1 MVRPWAKGQRNI
13 GDTSSAIKL
22 FADWKKSRCWQQHKT
37 KRECKTV
44 MFLFKLSLTDVCFWN
59 MTFFSG
65 WANAGVLAC
74 FSSPGMHVFTK
85 TKWLRL
91 QEPDPITFAIKIR
104 MPILAKNIN
113 YKNRWVYYRNITKYI
128 STIQYPFSEKKHGRV
143 FTKQIFGPTIQLSWL
158 SFCSIG
164 LLEIIERSFLRHGSR
179 GEVRGLWSMEEVL
192 HQVDMENGRLMSC
205 VYRFLYIPSG
215 TWFLPS
221 TVSIG
226 VM

>member
-1 MVRPWAKGQRNI
+1 MFVFETWRFFQDERMQA
-13 GDTSSAIKL
+13 SS
-22 FADWKKSRCWQQHKT
+22 
-37 KRECKTV
+37 
-44 MFLFKLSLTDVCFWN
+44 
-59 MTFFSG
+59 
-65 WANAGVLAC
+65 
-74 FSSPGMHVFTK
+74 HVFHRQGCMFSPK
-85 TKWLRL
+85 
-91 QEPDPITFAIKIR
+91 QNGSDPITFAIKIR